1 MERAKYLQLNVE
13 LKIRVEALEREN
25 GQLKEERARVE
36 KQREEGDRLRQKAEK
51 KLQRVSLR
59 VKKLEKEKVAKK
71 MVVHVDPSHVMSV
84 EESGMMFMNLFVA
97 YIIGSDLMLLF
108 RKVIELRLLFDV
120 KCFCSHIGIRSI

>member
-84 EESGMMFMNLFVA
+84 KESGMMFMNLFVA
-97 YIIGSDLMLLF
+97 YIIAFHLMLFF
-108 RKVIELRLLFDV
+108 RKVIELLLLFDL
-120 KCFCSHIGIRSI
+120 K

>member
-25 GQLKEERARVE
+25 GQLKE

-97 YIIGSDLMLLF
+97 YIIAFHLMLFF
-108 RKVIELRLLFDV
+108 RKVIELRLLFNL
-120 KCFCSHIGIRSI
+120 KCFCSHIGFRSI